1 MNLSFYSASV
11 GATAQQSKLDVI
23 ANNFANISTEGYKT
37 KNATFSDLLY
47 TTTEGAQ
54 GGAVE
59 RGSGTRLDNTYSVFD
74 AGAYIETDS
83 KLDFY
88 IEGRGFFALQ
98 NPSTEEIVY
107 TRNGNFAMAQMG
119 EDFYLTSGD
128 GYFVLDENGNTIR
141 LNDLEDDEI
150 KPAVYDFAILDGI
163 SSAGDSNY
171 APTERNGEAFLSNV
185 ETTQCRL
192 ESSNVDISK
201 EMTKVIE
208 TQRAYQYALK
218 MVQTSDEIQTTIN
231 SLRG

>member
-11 GATAQQSKLDVI
+11 GATAQQAKLDVL
-23 ANNFANISTEGYKT
+23 ANNFANINTEGYKT

-47 TTTEGAQ
+47 TTTQGAQ
-54 GGAVE
+54 GGDVE

-74 AGAYIETDS
+74 SGTYIPTDS

-88 IEGRGFFALQ
+88 IDGRGFFALK
-98 NPSTEEIVY
+98 NPETEEIIY
-107 TRNGNFAMAQMG
+107 TRNGNFSMSQMG
-119 EDFYLTSGD
+119 EDFYLTAAD
-128 GYFVLDENGNTIR
+128 GNFVLGKDGNSIKLNG
-141 LNDLEDDEI
+141 LNEEEI
-150 KPAVYDFAILDGI
+150 KPAVYDFVILDGI
-163 SSAGDSNY
+163 SSVGDSNY
-171 APTERNGEAFLSNV
+171 VGTEKNGEAVLSSV
-185 ETTQCRL
+185 GTIQGVL

-231 SLRG
+231 NLRG

>member
-11 GATAQQSKLDVI
+11 GAMAQQSKLDVV
-23 ANNFANISTEGYKT
+23 ANNFANINTEGYKT
-37 KNATFSDLLY
+37 KNSTFSDLLY

-54 GGAVE
+54 GDDVQ
-59 RGSGTRLDNTYSVFD
+59 RGSGTRLDNTYSVFE
-74 AGAYIETDS
+74 AGTYIDTDS

-88 IEGRGFFALQ
+88 IDGRGFFALK
-98 NPSTEEIVY
+98 NPATEEVVY
-107 TRNGNFAMAQMG
+107 TRNGNFSRAQMD

-128 GYFVLDENGNTIR
+128 GYFVLDENGNNIR

-150 KPAVYDFAILDGI
+150 KPAVYDFGILNGI
-163 SSAGDSNY
+163 TSAGDSNY
-171 APTERNGEAFLSNV
+171 APTQRNGEAVLSNV
-185 ETTQCRL
+185 GVMQGRL

-208 TQRAYQYALK
+208 AQRAYQYALR

-231 SLRG
+231 TLRG

>member
-11 GATAQQSKLDVI
+11 GATAQQSKLDVL
-23 ANNFANISTEGYKT
+23 ANNFANINTEGYKT

-54 GGAVE
+54 GAEVQ

-74 AGAYIETDS
+74 AGAYIDTDS

-88 IEGRGFFALQ
+88 IEGRGFFALK
-98 NPSTEEIVY
+98 NPATEETVY
-107 TRNGNFAMAQMG
+107 TRNGNFSMAQMG
-119 EDFYLTSGD
+119 EDFFLTSCD
-128 GYFVLDENGNTIR
+128 GYFVLDENGNNIR
-141 LNDLEDDEI
+141 LNDLADDEI

-163 SSAGDSNY
+163 SSVGDSNY
-171 APTERNGEAFLSNV
+171 APTLRNGEAVVSNV
-185 ETTQCRL
+185 GVMQGRL

-208 TQRAYQYALK
+208 AQRAYQYALK
-218 MVQTSDEIQTTIN
+218 MVQTSDEIQTTVN

>member
-11 GATAQQSKLDVI
+11 GATAQQARLDVI

-37 KNATFSDLLY
+37 KNSTFSDLLY
-47 TTTEGAQ
+47 TTTNGAQ
-54 GGAVE
+54 GGTVE
-59 RGSGTRLDNTYSVFD
+59 RGSGTRLDKTDTVFD
-74 AGAYIETDS
+74 AGAYIDTDS
-83 KLDFY
+83 NLDYY
-88 IEGRGFFALQ
+88 IEGRGFFALME
-98 NPSTEEIVY
+98 PATKEIVY
-107 TRNGNFAMAQMG
+107 TRNGNFSMAQMG

-128 GYFVLDENGNTIR
+128 GYFVLGEDGKSIK

-150 KPAVYDFAILDGI
+150 NPGVYDFAILDGMSCI
-163 SSAGDSNY
+163 GESNY
-171 APTERNGEAFLSNV
+171 APTEKNGEAILSNV

-208 TQRAYQYALK
+208 AQRAYQYALK

>member
-11 GATAQQSKLDVI
+11 GATAQQSKLDVL
-23 ANNFANISTEGYKT
+23 ANNFANINTEGYKT

-47 TTTEGAQ
+47 TTTQGAQ
-54 GGAVE
+54 GDNVE
-59 RGSGTRLDNTYSVFD
+59 RGSGTRLDKTYSVFE

-88 IEGRGFFALQ
+88 IDGRGFFALK
-98 NPSTEEIVY
+98 NPATEETVY
-107 TRNGNFAMAQMG
+107 TRNGNFSMAQMG
-119 EDFYLTSGD
+119 NDFYLTSGD
-128 GYFVLDENGNTIR
+128 GYFVLDENGKNIK
-141 LNDLEDDEI
+141 LNDLPSDQI
-150 KPAVYDFAILDGI
+150 KPAVYDFVVLDGI
-163 SSAGDSNY
+163 SSVGDSNY
-171 APTERNGEAFLSNV
+171 APTQRNGEAVLSSV
-185 ETTQCRL
+185 GVMQGRL

-208 TQRAYQYALK
+208 AQRAYQYALK

>member
-23 ANNFANISTEGYKT
+23 ANNFANINTEGYKT

-47 TTTEGAQ
+47 TTTQGAQ
-54 GGAVE
+54 GDAVE
-59 RGSGTRLDNTYSVFD
+59 RGSGTRLDNTYSIFE
-74 AGAYIETDS
+74 AGDYIDTDS

-88 IEGRGFFALQ
+88 INGRGFFALK
-98 NPSTEEIVY
+98 NPATEEIVY
-107 TRNGNFAMAQMG
+107 TRNGNFSMAQMG

-128 GYFVLDENGNTIR
+128 GYFVLDENGNNIR
-141 LNDLEDDEI
+141 LNDLADDEI
-150 KPAVYDFAILDGI
+150 KPAVYDFGVLDGI
-163 SSAGDSNY
+163 SSVGDSNY
-171 APTERNGEAFLSNV
+171 APTQRNGEAVLSDV
-185 ETTQCRL
+185 GIMQKRL

-208 TQRAYQYALK
+208 AQRAYQYALR

-231 SLRG
+231 SLRA